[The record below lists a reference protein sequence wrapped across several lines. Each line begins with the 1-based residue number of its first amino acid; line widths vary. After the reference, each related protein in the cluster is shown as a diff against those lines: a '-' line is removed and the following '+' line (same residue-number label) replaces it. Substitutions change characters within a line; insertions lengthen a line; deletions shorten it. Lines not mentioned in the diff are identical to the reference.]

1 MAAVNGKVVFSNDDL
16 YFRKVGL
23 TDAGPLYLALVE
35 STPEVKDPW
44 QDGHLPDG
52 LRFRLI
58 SDFFG
63 LIC

>member
-1 MAAVNGKVVFSNDDL
+1 MDDL

-35 STPEVKDPW
+35 SAPEVKDPW
-44 QDGHLPDG
+44 QDAHLPDG

-58 SDFFG
+58 FDFFWFD
-63 LIC
+63 LLTFTLF

>member
-1 MAAVNGKVVFSNDDL
+1 MDDF

-35 STPEVKDPW
+35 SAPEVKDPW

-58 SDFFG
+58 FDF
-63 LIC
+63 LV

>member
-1 MAAVNGKVVFSNDDL
+1 MDGL

-35 STPEVKDPW
+35 SAPEVKDPW

-58 SDFFG
+58 FDFFG